1 LSAAALDVSLAV
13 VRFFRRVHGNA
24 PACVYA
30 QEDAVMYAVFA
41 QQQQDGSLL
50 AGLLGALL
58 GVGIGLIVL
67 VALWRVFTKAGRP
80 GWAALIPIYNVV
92 VLLEIAGRPWW
103 WLVLLFIPIVNLVV
117 SVVYAID
124 LAKSF
129 GRGVGFGLGLA
140 FLSGIFFMILGF
152 GSARYRGPA
161 ARQTE
166 LYYRSV

>member
-1 LSAAALDVSLAV
+1 
-13 VRFFRRVHGNA
+13 
-24 PACVYA
+24 
-30 QEDAVMYAVFA
+30 MYAVLA
-41 QQQQDGSLL
+41 QQQNQEGGLL
-50 AGLLGALL
+50 AGLLSALI
-58 GVGIGLIVL
+58 GVVIGLIVL

-92 VLLEIAGRPWW
+92 VVLEIAGRPWW

-161 ARQTE
+161 ARQAE
-166 LYYRSV
+166 PYYGSV

>member
-1 LSAAALDVSLAV
+1 
-13 VRFFRRVHGNA
+13 
-24 PACVYA
+24 
-30 QEDAVMYAVFA
+30 MYAVFA

-140 FLSGIFFMILGF
+140 FLSGIFFPILGF
-152 GSARYRGPA
+152 GSARYHGPA
-161 ARQTE
+161 ARQAE
-166 LYYRSV
+166 PYYGSV